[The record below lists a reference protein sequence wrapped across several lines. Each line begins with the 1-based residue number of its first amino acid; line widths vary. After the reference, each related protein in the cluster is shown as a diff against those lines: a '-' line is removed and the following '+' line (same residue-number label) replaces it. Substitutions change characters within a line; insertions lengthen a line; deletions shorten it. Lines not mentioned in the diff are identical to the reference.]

1 MPEKILVPVDLGD
14 PASLE
19 DGLAAA
25 EQIAEAGGGELN
37 VLTVVPNFSMP
48 VVGNYFPRDF
58 ADRAVEEARTSL
70 KQAIAKTA
78 KSPAAVKAHVA
89 YGSIYDEILKAA
101 DRLGC
106 DLIVMK
112 SHRPEFADYLLG
124 PNAAR
129 VVRHAKQSV
138 YVVRT

>member
-14 PASLE
+14 PDSLKAALAVAE
-19 DGLAAA
+19 ELAAA
-25 EQIAEAGGGELN
+25 SGAEIA
-37 VLTVVPNFSMP
+37 VLTVVPNYSMP
-48 VVGNYFPRDF
+48 VVGSYFPRDF
-58 ADRAVEEARTSL
+58 ADRAIEEARTSL
-70 KQAIAKTA
+70 KQAIAEAATT
-78 KSPAAVKAHVA
+78 PAAVKAHVA

>member
-1 MPEKILVPVDLGD
+1 MPEKVLVPVDLGD
-14 PASLE
+14 PGSLE
-19 DGLAAA
+19 AALAVAEGLAAA
-25 EQIAEAGGGELN
+25 DGAEIN
-37 VLTVVPNFSMP
+37 VLTVVPNYSMP
-48 VVGNYFPRDF
+48 VVGSYFPRDF
-58 ADRAVEEARTSL
+58 ADRAIEEVRTTL
-70 KQAIAKTA
+70 KEAIAKAA
-78 KSPAAVKAHVA
+78 KSPSAIKAHVA

-112 SHRPEFADYLLG
+112 SHRPEFKDYLLG

-138 YVVRT
+138 YVVRN